1 MGKESRTRH
10 ATAKLLGWGKQPIL
24 RVEINNEPLSERL
37 GGGLQNRLDWLD
49 SSTALQNTM
58 IKYIL
63 IETVPD
69 KTQNPYWYPGV
80 GRQES
85 EFMEIT
91 RTSVVTFVSQES
103 LAEYLAS
110 QYKNNKRVEIYEVA
124 RQLTPVLETKT
135 VVSFK

>member
-1 MGKESRTRH
+1 MVYLTYDNSRSITQRLEYSPFKGRVVRFESDCSY
-10 ATAKLLGWGKQPIL
+10 QF
-24 RVEINNEPLSERL
+24 NEPLSERL

-63 IETVPD
+63 IETILD

-80 GRQES
+80 GRQEE

-91 RTSVVTFVSQES
+91 RTSVVTFASQEN
-103 LAEYLAS
+103 LAE
-110 QYKNNKRVEIYEVA
+110 
-124 RQLTPVLETKT
+124 
-135 VVSFK
+135 